1 MKNLRIYKELQKE
14 SLFNEWIDEL
24 LRLNSLNGNDDF
36 AFEIWDTAKLY
47 AYSISTAEYP
57 LGMFKICRS
66 KIQNKY
72 FILSLSYTNVY
83 ETCLGC
89 IYTMIIKS
97 ADKAVVKQITDYIS
111 VNQFFPIY
119 LDNKIRSII
128 DKINNGEL
136 NDGYDYCKKKDSQNA
151 DANKVNTTDNGKMQE
166 LEKRIQE
173 LEKSN
178 EELEKS
184 KEELEKSKEELEE
197 KLAAYEEGPIV
208 SEPHNK
214 VVLEVF
220 VKLLEKSGADLKK
233 HGNKAIA
240 SRLAETIT
248 RLPLTTCQNYFSD
261 RLKTTAHPDE
271 VLKMNTAIKE
281 LGIEW
286 QL

>member
-1 MKNLRIYKELQKE
+1 MNNLSVYKELQKE
-14 SLFNEWIDEL
+14 SLFNEWTDEL
-24 LRLNSLNGNDDF
+24 LKLNSLNGNDNY
-36 AFEIWDTAKLY
+36 AVEIWNIAKDY
-47 AYSISTAEYP
+47 AYSIATAEYP
-57 LGMFKICRS
+57 LGMFKICQS
-66 KIQNKY
+66 EIKKKY
-72 FILSLSYTNVY
+72 PPFCFNVY
-83 ETCLGC
+83 ETCLAC
-89 IYTMIIKS
+89 IFTMILKS
-97 ADKAVVKQITDYIS
+97 ADKAVVEQIIDYIS
-111 VNQFFPIY
+111 MNDFFPINLAIKNTEIY
-119 LDNKIRSII
+119 SKI
-128 DKINNGEL
+128 DNGEL
-136 NDGYDYCKKKDSQNA
+136 KDDYDYSKKKTR
-151 DANKVNTTDNGKMQE
+151 NKAAAKKINTTDNGKTKE

-197 KLAAYEEGPIV
+197 KLAAYEKGPIV
-208 SEPHNK
+208 DKPHNK

-240 SRLAETIT
+240 ARLAETIT
-248 RLPLTTCQNYFSD
+248 TLPFTTCQNYFSD
-261 RLKTTAHPDE
+261 RLRTTVHSDE

>member
-1 MKNLRIYKELQKE
+1 MKNLRIYKELLKE
-14 SLFNEWIDEL
+14 SLFNEWTDEL

-36 AFEIWDTAKLY
+36 AFEIWDTATLY
-47 AYSISTAEYP
+47 AYSIATAEYP

-97 ADKAVVKQITDYIS
+97 ADKAVVKQIMDYIS

-151 DANKVNTTDNGKMQE
+151 DANKVNTTDNGKTQE

-173 LEKSN
+173 LEKN
-178 EELEKS
+178 
-184 KEELEKSKEELEE
+184 KEELEE
-197 KLAAYEEGPIV
+197 ELAEYKKGPIV
-208 SEPHNK
+208 DKPHNK
-214 VVLEVF
+214 VVLELF
-220 VKLLEKSGADLKK
+220 VKLLEKSGVDFKVRC
-233 HGNKAIA
+233 NKAIA
-240 SRLAETIT
+240 ARLAEYVTGIKKDACNKYMCYKDLST
-248 RLPLTTCQNYFSD
+248 SYH
-261 RLKTTAHPDE
+261 KDE
-271 VLKMNTAIKE
+271 VNKVNDQLRLLNINIK
-281 LGIEW
+281 L
-286 QL
+286 

>member
-1 MKNLRIYKELQKE
+1 
-14 SLFNEWIDEL
+14 
-24 LRLNSLNGNDDF
+24 
-36 AFEIWDTAKLY
+36 
-47 AYSISTAEYP
+47 
-57 LGMFKICRS
+57 
-66 KIQNKY
+66 
-72 FILSLSYTNVY
+72 
-83 ETCLGC
+83 
-89 IYTMIIKS
+89 MIIKS
-97 ADKAVVKQITDYIS
+97 ADKAVVEQITNNIS
-111 VNQFFPIY
+111 VYDFLPTYRN
-119 LDNKIRSII
+119 SII
-128 DKINNGEL
+128 SIIEKIKKGEL
-136 NDGYDYCKKKDSQNA
+136 KDDYDYTKKKDSQNA
-151 DANKVNTTDNGKMQE
+151 DANKINTTDNGKTQA

-173 LEKSN
+173 LE
-178 EELEKS
+178 EELAEYK
-184 KEELEKSKEELEE
+184 K
-197 KLAAYEEGPIV
+197 GPIV
-208 SEPHNK
+208 DKPHNK

>member
-1 MKNLRIYKELQKE
+1 MNNLSVYKELQKE
-14 SLFNEWIDEL
+14 SLFNEWTDEL
-24 LRLNSLNGNDDF
+24 IGLNSLNGNYNY
-36 AFEIWDTAKLY
+36 AVEIWNTAKDY
-47 AYSISTAEYP
+47 AYIIATAEYP
-57 LGMFKICRS
+57 LGMFKICQS
-66 KIQNKY
+66 EIKNKY
-72 FILSLSYTNVY
+72 YTLALSYTNIY
-83 ETCLGC
+83 ETCLAC
-89 IYTMIIKS
+89 VFTMIFKS
-97 ADKAVVKQITDYIS
+97 ADRAVNNKIIDYIS
-111 VNQFFPIY
+111 KNYFFPTD
-119 LDNKIRSII
+119 LENKILSVLDKI
-128 DKINNGEL
+128 DKGEL
-136 NDGYDYCKKKDSQNA
+136 KDDYDYTKKKDSQNA
-151 DANKVNTTDNGKMQE
+151 DANKVNTTDNGKTQE

-173 LEKSN
+173 LEKS
-178 EELEKS
+178 
-184 KEELEKSKEELEE
+184 KEDLEKSKEELEE

-220 VKLLEKSGADLKK
+220 VKLLEKSGADLNK

-240 SRLAETIT
+240 ARLAKTIT